1 MRFEVDAIH
10 PVNEPKSAR
19 YHRLKRRASVLAL
32 LCSGAVLVL
41 VLASGGSVLL
51 REFAESLTQSPAGVV
66 AIYVVILSVV
76 QEAVAFPL
84 AFYRDFVLEHRYELS
99 TVPAS
104 TWLRDHAKAFVL
116 STLLLL
122 IAAETAYALIGWNAR
137 WWWLPAG
144 IMAAGAA
151 ALLAQLAP
159 VVLLPVFYKF
169 TPLARETLA
178 ERLLALSRNA
188 GVRVLGVYEWGLGAK
203 TRRANAAL
211 VGTGATRRIL
221 LSDTLL
227 AEYSDDEIEVILAHE
242 LAHHV
247 HRDIPTA
254 LAIEAGLLL
263 VACYASATALGR
275 WWQPLHL
282 AGPADVSGLPFLIL
296 VFGGVML
303 AATPLVNALSRLN
316 ERRADRFALKL
327 TNRAD
332 AFVSAMRRLA
342 LQNLVEEQPSR
353 AVIWLFHSH
362 PPIEE
367 RIEAARSSAG

>member
-1 MRFEVDAIH
+1 M
-10 PVNEPKSAR
+10 NEPKSAR

-99 TVPAS
+99 TAPAS

-122 IAAETAYALIGWNAR
+122 IAAETAYALIGWTAR

-159 VVLLPVFYKF
+159 VLLLPVFYKF

-178 ERLLALSRNA
+178 ERLLALSRSA

-211 VGTGATRRIL
+211 VGTGSTRRIL

-263 VACYASATALGR
+263 VACYASASALGR